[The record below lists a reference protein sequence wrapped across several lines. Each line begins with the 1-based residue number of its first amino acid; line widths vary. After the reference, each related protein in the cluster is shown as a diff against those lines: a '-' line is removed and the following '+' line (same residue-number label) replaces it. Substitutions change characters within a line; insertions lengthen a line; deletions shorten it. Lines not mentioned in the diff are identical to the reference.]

1 MGKIASYSPSDEFNV
16 SSGEQQNPDSES
28 MFALLC
34 FLSGLLASS
43 LESLKLKKKTKSKRA
58 A

>member
-1 MGKIASYSPSDEFNV
+1 LGKIASYSSSDEFNI

-28 MFALLC
+28 MFALL
-34 FLSGLLASS
+34 SQWPTSKH
-43 LESLKLKKKTKSKRA
+43 LESLKLKKKTKSKKA